1 MLNQRREMNE
11 INLIKAYIFIIKIK
25 KYFIIK
31 TLNKIINILKLKLIN
46 IFKKLKQLKCIF

>member
-1 MLNQRREMNE
+1 MNE

>member
-31 TLNKIINILKLKLIN
+31 TLNKIINILKLKLIK
-46 IFKKLKQLKCIF
+46 I